1 MGGDRLL
8 QESVPG
14 DDAAGSGMQLAT
26 ADVLPVQFGRNGNQ
40 QSGGDSGPLLSRWK
54 TQPEP
59 STIDLGKPAVEPR
72 TEVPSPE
79 KKFEAPKVIDGVM
92 ELSYNDL
99 DFEKKLISTDKYNTI
114 RIKDLPPG
122 VSIQHWLDEGGYFMY
137 FKGPAGTRSDWIHYP
152 PNARELSVVN
162 KGSLDLY
169 AERLRVNDNYADT
182 HHGGFRSL
190 QRESEVLSYL
200 ANMSTYSDHHL
211 LIQENSLRTSSEWSG
226 NPYFKIFL
234 ADVMAARTMK
244 PIVRQLQDKQMPNV
258 FDRESIARMEFANK
272 ALLIAERD
280 SKAALAEWPH
290 RPVVTPLGHRQ
301 SDAYEFYLGGMTQ
314 SRVRAG
320 KVNELRQS
328 IQGNRVPSFD
338 VPTRRID

>member
-1 MGGDRLL
+1 MGGDSLF

-14 DDAAGSGMQLAT
+14 DDLARSGAMQLAA

-40 QSGGDSGPLLSRWK
+40 QSSDSGPLLGRW
-54 TQPEP
+54 PESAP
-59 STIDLGKPAVEPR
+59 SIIDLGKPAVEQR

-79 KKFEAPKVIDGVM
+79 KKFEAPKIINGVM
-92 ELSYNDL
+92 ELSYNDV
-99 DFEKKLISTDKYNTI
+99 DFEKKLMSTDKFDTI
-114 RIKDLPPG
+114 RIKELPPG

-152 PNARELSVVN
+152 PNARTLSVVD

-182 HHGGFRSL
+182 HHGGFKSL

-200 ANMSTYSDHHL
+200 ANMSTFSDRHL
-211 LIQENSLRTSSEWSG
+211 AIQENSLRTSSEWSG

-244 PIVRQLQDKQMPNV
+244 PIVRQLQDKQMPNI

-272 ALLIAERD
+272 DLQIAERE
-280 SKAALAEWPH
+280 SKNSLREWPN

-301 SDAYEFYLGGMTQ
+301 PDAYQFFLGAMTQ
-314 SRVRAG
+314 SRVRMG